1 MVEKNQKGSSGL
13 AKRIKAINWKEKK
26 TRRILIITGVM
37 VLLLILAGSGYAIF
51 RGTQT
56 TETAASGDNYQTAT
70 ARRGTL
76 TISASGSG
84 SLVGGNSTSLAFPI
98 TGVVKKLYV
107 TEGEQVTEGQPLADL
122 EDTRTLVA
130 AVAEAQGNLAAAQK
144 AKDDVLAGSDGKVAE
159 ANLALVTAQIALNDA
174 KNKVLT
180 WVSHRGSDSM
190 ITTADSNLA
199 VAKLQL
205 QNAQAFFDKFK
216 NRPISDVDYIEANSR
231 LIAAQTA
238 YNQAKTNLD
247 YLEAKPTSLEV
258 QKNDQNLAIAQ
269 AAVTKA
275 ESDLKFLQENNGIDP
290 AELGVAES
298 NLAQAQVTLDKAKED
313 LANATLKA
321 PFDGTIISIAGD
333 EGDAVTT
340 DPFIVIADL
349 NHPDVN
355 FSYDETDL
363 DKVAVGNTAQVV
375 FDAVPDTTYDATVI
389 SVSPSLTSSQGYS
402 VLTGVARLEN
412 MDANPTQKFVE
423 GMTASVEV
431 INAEADNVVLIPVE
445 ALHDI
450 GDGQYAVFVLGDDGT
465 LKLTLVEVGL
475 NDGTYAEIKSGLEA
489 GQTVSTGVMETQ

>member
-1 MVEKNQKGSSGL
+1 MVE
-13 AKRIKAINWKEKK
+13 RIKNLASSSIKKVKAVNWKEKK
-26 TRRILIITGVM
+26 TRRILIITGAV
-37 VLLLILAGSGYAIF
+37 VLVLILAGSGYAIY
-51 RGTQT
+51 RETQT
-56 TETAASGDNYQTAT
+56 TSTTSSTDNYQTAT

-98 TGVVKKLYV
+98 AGVVKKLYV
-107 TEGEQVTEGQPLADL
+107 TEGEKVTQGQALADL

-130 AVAEAQGNLAAAQK
+130 AVAEAQGKLAAAQK
-144 AKDDVLAGSDGKVAE
+144 AKDDLAASKDGSLAE

-180 WVSHRGSDSM
+180 WVSHRGSDTM
-190 ITTADSNLA
+190 IDSADSTLA
-199 VAKLQL
+199 MAKLNL
-205 QNAQAFFDKFK
+205 DRAQEYFDRFK
-216 NRPISDVDYIEANSR
+216 SKALTDPDRVEAQSR
-231 LIAAQTA
+231 LSSAQTT
-238 YNQAKTNLD
+238 YNQAKYTLD
-247 YLEAKPTSLEV
+247 YLESKPTNLEV

-275 ESDLKFLQENNGIDP
+275 ESDLKFLQDHDGINP
-290 AELGVAES
+290 ADYGTAES
-298 NLAQAQVTLDKAKED
+298 NLAQAQVALDKAIED
-313 LANATLKA
+313 LANAALRA
-321 PFDGTIISIAGD
+321 PFDGTIISIAGK
-333 EGDAVTT
+333 EGDTVTT
-340 DPFIVIADL
+340 DAFIVIADL
-349 NHPDVN
+349 NHPDIN

-363 DKVAVGNTAQVV
+363 DKVAVGDTAQVV
-375 FDAVPDTTYDATVI
+375 FDAVPDTTYDATVT

-412 MDANPTQKFVE
+412 MDASPAQKFVE

-450 GDGQYAVFVLGDDGT
+450 GDGQYAVFVVGDDGT
-465 LKLTLVEVGL
+465 LKLTVVEVGL
-475 NDGTYAEIKSGLEA
+475 NDGTYAEIKSGLTA